1 MSDRHTKEQRRK
13 NMQAIKSK
21 DTSIELTLR
30 NALWHAGVRYRK
42 NVKSIPGK
50 PDIVITKHKIAV
62 FCDSDFWHGYNWDI
76 NKDKIK
82 SNRDYWLP
90 KIERNI
96 KRDAEVNE
104 ILKAEGWTV
113 MRFWEHDIKKTLP
126 SCVAEVLSVIN
137 ANRI

>member
-1 MSDRHTKEQRRK
+1 MPDRHTKEQRRK

-21 DTSIELTLR
+21 DTSIELSLR
-30 NALWHAGVRYRK
+30 NALWHVGVRYRK
-42 NVKSIPGK
+42 NLKSIPGK
-50 PDIVITKHKIAV
+50 PDIAITKHKIAV

-76 NKDKIK
+76 NKEKIK
-82 SNRDYWLP
+82 SNRGYWLP

-96 KRDAEVNE
+96 KRDTEVNE

-113 MRFWEHDIKKTLP
+113 IRFWEHDIKKALP
-126 SCVAEVLSVIN
+126 SCVAEVLSVID